1 MEYKQEI
8 LIVAEKTGFLSRA
21 IAEQLE
27 KYGYE
32 VTLTELDMQKLF
44 EVQESVEAVLLYV
57 ENEIQ
62 SYTQEILYLRDKVVE
77 EDTPVFFIGE
87 DIRGLRGIIPEH
99 IIKEFFERP
108 VDVKV
113 SAKKIDSY
121 LKLYGKHVKKKI
133 LVVDDSGAVLRS
145 VKAWLEEKYQVIL
158 ANSGAMAIKYLAT
171 NRPDLVLLD
180 YEMPV
185 VDGRQVLEMMRTEM
199 EFSKIPVIFLTSK
212 NDKESIMKVMELKPE
227 GYILKSTPPKQ
238 ILQEIDIFLT
248 GMDFKK

>member
-121 LKLYGKHVKKKI
+121 LKIYGKHVKKKI

-199 EFSKIPVIFLTSK
+199 EFSNIPVIFLTSK
-212 NDKESIMKVMELKPE
+212 NDKESIMKDMELKPE

-238 ILQEIDIFLT
+238 ILQEIDNFFNRD
-248 GMDFKK
+248 GF

>member
-1 MEYKQEI
+1 MEEKQEI

-199 EFSKIPVIFLTSK
+199 EFSNIPVIFLTSK

-238 ILQEIDIFLT
+238 ILQEIDNFFNRD
-248 GMDFKK
+248 GF

>member
-87 DIRGLRGIIPEH
+87 DIRGIREIIPEH

-199 EFSKIPVIFLTSK
+199 EFSNIPVIFLTSK

>member
-1 MEYKQEI
+1 MEYKQER

-199 EFSKIPVIFLTSK
+199 EFSNIPVIFLTSK

-238 ILQEIDIFLT
+238 ILQEIDNFFNRD
-248 GMDFKK
+248 GF

>member
-145 VKAWLEEKYQVIL
+145 VKARLEEKYQVIL

-199 EFSKIPVIFLTSK
+199 EFSNIPVIFLTSK

-238 ILQEIDIFLT
+238 ILQEIDNFFNRD
-248 GMDFKK
+248 GF

>member
-199 EFSKIPVIFLTSK
+199 EFSNIPVIFLTSK

>member
-1 MEYKQEI
+1 MECKQEI

-199 EFSKIPVIFLTSK
+199 EFSNIPVIFLTSK

>member
-1 MEYKQEI
+1 M
-8 LIVAEKTGFLSRA
+8 AEKTGFLSRA

-121 LKLYGKHVKKKI
+121 LKIYGKHVKKKI

-199 EFSKIPVIFLTSK
+199 EFSNIPVIFLTSK

>member
-8 LIVAEKTGFLSRA
+8 LSVAEKTGFLSRA
-21 IAEQLE
+21 NAEQLE

-199 EFSKIPVIFLTSK
+199 EFSNIPVIFLTSK

>member
-121 LKLYGKHVKKKI
+121 LKIYGKHVKKKI

-199 EFSKIPVIFLTSK
+199 EFSNIPVIFLTSK

-238 ILQEIDIFLT
+238 ILQEIDNFFNRD
-248 GMDFKK
+248 GF

>member
-99 IIKEFFERP
+99 IIK
-108 VDVKV
+108 
-113 SAKKIDSY
+113 
-121 LKLYGKHVKKKI
+121 
-133 LVVDDSGAVLRS
+133 
-145 VKAWLEEKYQVIL
+145 
-158 ANSGAMAIKYLAT
+158 
-171 NRPDLVLLD
+171 
-180 YEMPV
+180 
-185 VDGRQVLEMMRTEM
+185 
-199 EFSKIPVIFLTSK
+199 
-212 NDKESIMKVMELKPE
+212 
-227 GYILKSTPPKQ
+227 
-238 ILQEIDIFLT
+238 
-248 GMDFKK
+248 

>member
-199 EFSKIPVIFLTSK
+199 EFSNIPVIFLTSK

-238 ILQEIDIFLT
+238 ILQKIDNFFNRD
-248 GMDFKK
+248 GF

>member
-1 MEYKQEI
+1 MECKQEI

-121 LKLYGKHVKKKI
+121 LKIYGKHVKKKI

-199 EFSKIPVIFLTSK
+199 EFSNIPVIFLTSK

-238 ILQEIDIFLT
+238 ILQEIDNFFNRD
-248 GMDFKK
+248 GF

>member
-121 LKLYGKHVKKKI
+121 LKIYGKHVKKKI

-199 EFSKIPVIFLTSK
+199 EFSNIPVIFLTSK